1 MFNFQNIGA
10 TQLGVGEYDI
20 NLGLAALTAAE
31 GSYYFGSGAYDIF
44 YKTNYGLGT
53 VVSAPY
59 SKYVIESVWIPFYRL
74 SAEPDVEFT
83 LAVYKKNEFGEWEK
97 MATSSC
103 KMSDVKQE
111 AVAGIDP
118 YIMEFN
124 TIIPANSTCASIT
137 TRSTGWKAPTLS

>member
-1 MFNFQNIGA
+1 M
-10 TQLGVGEYDI
+10 
-20 NLGLAALTAAE
+20 
-31 GSYYFGSGAYDIF
+31 
-44 YKTNYGLGT
+44 
-53 VVSAPY
+53 
-59 SKYVIESVWIPFYRL
+59 

-118 YIMEFN
+118 YIMEFTDFKMDGMELALSELEIDTEIMVEVEGFDQAGVKEYCPLN
-124 TIIPANSTCASIT
+124 QGENNLVKQ
-137 TRSTGWKAPTLS
+137 TGSFVLQKETFGETVY